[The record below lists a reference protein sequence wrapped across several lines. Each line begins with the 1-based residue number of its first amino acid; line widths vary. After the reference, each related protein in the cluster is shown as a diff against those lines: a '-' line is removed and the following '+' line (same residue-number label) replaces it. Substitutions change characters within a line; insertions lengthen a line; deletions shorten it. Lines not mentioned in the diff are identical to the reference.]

1 MERKYKRTS
10 CGINLRVSYLGDTEY
25 VNLADV
31 EWNYTTL
38 QKTNDIAIHILVFFW
53 LHSILNPFKFR
64 LTNFATS
71 EVTAFQISPLFWKAV
86 SISESNE

>member
-1 MERKYKRTS
+1 MKLYHTAENKWYRYTHT
-10 CGINLRVSYLGDTEY
+10 YL
-25 VNLADV
+25 
-31 EWNYTTL
+31 
-38 QKTNDIAIHILVFFW
+38 FW
-53 LHSILNPFKFR
+53 LHRILNPFKFR